1 MTLETAPILTPITYD
16 DYDMF
21 KALVKADADV
31 NCSDRVG
38 FTMLMTIV
46 CDNEDGTEVISESRL
61 SCLKLALKTGAHVNK
76 VNLYNDTALEICI
89 DYGSMKYRKY
99 LAELLFAAGEKVRD
113 EKPKS
118 KILRKIMAKE
128 DNLAL
133 MAICR
138 KSIRKHL
145 LDLDPHLNLFHRV
158 PKLEVPHTIVDFMLF
173 DWTLDADEDESIDG
187 TNNDEVMD
195 GNEEEDDDD
204 DNDDDDDDDDND
216 DDDDDDEQEKEE
228 EEGEEEEDQKEEVVV
243 GEEEVDREEDE
254 EEDSGNNSNDD
265 EDSDD
270 NDNNNDSVQ

>member
-1 MTLETAPILTPITYD
+1 
-16 DYDMF
+16 
-21 KALVKADADV
+21 
-31 NCSDRVG
+31 
-38 FTMLMTIV
+38 
-46 CDNEDGTEVISESRL
+46 
-61 SCLKLALKTGAHVNK
+61 
-76 VNLYNDTALEICI
+76 
-89 DYGSMKYRKY
+89 MKYRKY
-99 LAELLFAAGEKVRD
+99 LAELLFAAGEKIRD

-158 PKLEVPHTIVDFMLF
+158 PKLEVPHTVVDFMLF

-204 DNDDDDDDDDND
+204 DNDDDDN